1 MKDFLMQLRKKSD
14 LEAQIRL
21 DEALGELLPEKDKE
35 SRAELLTAI
44 DKLIEQK
51 VTNAI
56 VTLANNLH

>member
-1 MKDFLMQLRKKSD
+1 MKDFLMQLRRKSD

-44 DKLIEQK
+44 DKLIE
-51 VTNAI
+51 
-56 VTLANNLH
+56 